1 MLLNSNQINYSIP
14 CDNDKFF
21 EKEKKDIKKTNSLKI
36 ELQEPKEEIMH
47 LLSPNKSNKKISE
60 DDIYKTEMNNKKP
73 IEIFQ
78 DTTANNKEK
87 KVGKYYDLQYLI
99 DKNKTEKIDFITTLL
114 KLKGIKTEED
124 KKSETNFKIKNITNN
139 NTDGDQS
146 NISTNFSKINSEN
159 QLINNNNS
167 TNENIININQFNIS
181 NKIDENN
188 NQSVNDIINNKT
200 LYVNKSDYININSSK
215 KLLRFCSSMMKNR
228 KKAKIYNS
236 SKSSKKRINKNNNI
250 NDIYKEKKVNNYIN
264 IFNNV
269 TINNTLNIN
278 NIRTNNMIDYLNN
291 LNDKNSNILYSYKI
305 DLSKKK
311 LLNNQNKKS
320 NIILYQNYNIQP
332 NDSISKQRKSVK
344 EINKTLYTNNE
355 KNDTFY
361 KKRSKSIIQID
372 EKTTNKKSFNHLN
385 NNNNP
390 KKKNKQGY
398 FKSHSQLKDITK
410 NISRYNNNKT
420 QNNSINKYC
429 YDDLKGKKITNLKQ
443 SNIISKERYKNE
455 YQGFLTS
462 KSNLLSFLN
471 DNEKSECSKSNIKN
485 LKNRFNYNDTFNN
498 TNNLNIFNYKE
509 RRSKYCINNDLIP
522 NCIDYKNVNDNN
534 IIKTE
539 KKNLILKIEI
549 NEECFS
555 KKCFNNSN
563 NNSLF
568 KI

>member
-87 KVGKYYDLQYLI
+87 KVGKYNDLQYLI

-167 TNENIININQFNIS
+167 TNENIINIYQFNIS

-278 NIRTNNMIDYLNN
+278 NIRTNNMIDY
-291 LNDKNSNILYSYKI
+291 
-305 DLSKKK
+305 
-311 LLNNQNKKS
+311 
-320 NIILYQNYNIQP
+320 II
-332 NDSISKQRKSVK
+332 
-344 EINKTLYTNNE
+344 
-355 KNDTFY
+355 
-361 KKRSKSIIQID
+361 
-372 EKTTNKKSFNHLN
+372 
-385 NNNNP
+385 
-390 KKKNKQGY
+390 
-398 FKSHSQLKDITK
+398 
-410 NISRYNNNKT
+410 
-420 QNNSINKYC
+420 
-429 YDDLKGKKITNLKQ
+429 
-443 SNIISKERYKNE
+443 
-455 YQGFLTS
+455 
-462 KSNLLSFLN
+462 
-471 DNEKSECSKSNIKN
+471 
-485 LKNRFNYNDTFNN
+485 
-498 TNNLNIFNYKE
+498 
-509 RRSKYCINNDLIP
+509 
-522 NCIDYKNVNDNN
+522 
-534 IIKTE
+534 
-539 KKNLILKIEI
+539 
-549 NEECFS
+549 
-555 KKCFNNSN
+555 
-563 NNSLF
+563 
-568 KI
+568 